1 MYFFI
6 YKIVIFCLIPFA
18 LAKLTYRA
26 LTKPIHLQYLNERFA
41 LYSKKRSSVWKSRKT
56 VWFHCVSV
64 GETKAI
70 VNLIQILLKQHPS
83 TYFLISHMTLTGRN
97 TELINNPRIHR
108 TYLPYDT
115 KGASK
120 RFLSFYQPKI
130 GVIVETELWFNLI
143 DQCKFNNIPL
153 NLINARLS
161 KKSLN
166 KYLPFRKFINSKLLQ
181 LDSIYV
187 RSEEDLSNFSRLT
200 KANIKLMGNIK
211 FDSSPPKGTLNK
223 TNQLKKQ
230 LKISSHFVLVAGSTR
245 AGEEKILLNL
255 VKKLNYKEL
264 ILVIVPRHP
273 ERFSEVEKIFQ
284 SQNLKIVKKSDL
296 GGVKKTPQYVL
307 GDTMGELYELYGL
320 ATLAV
325 IGGSILDYG
334 GQNPI
339 EPMSL
344 SVQTAV
350 GPSIYNF
357 KDMVNTAE
365 KNNAIFR
372 FKNIAELEVI
382 IKNLVDKGQVNQG
395 VIKNAQKYIKQSSGG
410 TDKVV
415 QLINQYL

>member
-1 MYFFI
+1 MSFFI

>member
-1 MYFFI
+1 M
-6 YKIVIFCLIPFA
+6 
-18 LAKLTYRA
+18 
-26 LTKPIHLQYLNERFA
+26 
-41 LYSKKRSSVWKSRKT
+41 
-56 VWFHCVSV
+56 
-64 GETKAI
+64 
-70 VNLIQILLKQHPS
+70 
-83 TYFLISHMTLTGRN
+83 
-97 TELINNPRIHR
+97 
-108 TYLPYDT
+108 
-115 KGASK
+115 
-120 RFLSFYQPKI
+120 SFYQPKI

-344 SVQTAV
+344 NVQTAV

>member
-284 SQNLKIVKKSDL
+284 SQSLKIVKKSDL

>member
-18 LAKLTYRA
+18 LARLTYRA

-344 SVQTAV
+344 NVQTAV

-365 KNNAIFR
+365 KNKAIFR

>member
-18 LAKLTYRA
+18 LARLTYRA

-255 VKKLNYKEL
+255 VKKLNYKDL

-284 SQNLKIVKKSDL
+284 SQSLKIVKKSDL

-365 KNNAIFR
+365 KNKAIFR

>member
-18 LAKLTYRA
+18 LARLTYRA

-284 SQNLKIVKKSDL
+284 SQSLKIVKKSDL

-344 SVQTAV
+344 NVQTAV

>member
-26 LTKPIHLQYLNERFA
+26 LTKPIHLHYLNERFA

-344 SVQTAV
+344 NVQTAV

>member
-255 VKKLNYKEL
+255 VKKLNYKDL

-365 KNNAIFR
+365 KNKAIFR

>member
-365 KNNAIFR
+365 KNKAIFR

>member
-344 SVQTAV
+344 NVQTAV

-365 KNNAIFR
+365 KNKAIFR

>member
-284 SQNLKIVKKSDL
+284 SQSLKIVKKSDL

-344 SVQTAV
+344 NVQTAV

-365 KNNAIFR
+365 KNKAIFR

>member
-18 LAKLTYRA
+18 LARLTYRA

-284 SQNLKIVKKSDL
+284 SQSLKIVKKSDL

>member
-1 MYFFI
+1 MS
-6 YKIVIFCLIPFA
+6 LA
-18 LAKLTYRA
+18 NNTAKLS
-26 LTKPIHLQYLNERFA
+26 NGF
-41 LYSKKRSSVWKSRKT
+41 
-56 VWFHCVSV
+56 CVSPHTEV
-64 GETKAI
+64 HIDLFGEIGFCCQHKKGLFGNIRDVTAI
-70 VNLIQILLKQHPS
+70 DA
-83 TYFLISHMTLTGRN
+83 F
-97 TELINNPRIHR
+97 
-108 TYLPYDT
+108 
-115 KGASK
+115 
-120 RFLSFYQPKI
+120 
-130 GVIVETELWFNLI
+130 
-143 DQCKFNNIPL
+143 
-153 NLINARLS
+153 
-161 KKSLN
+161 
-166 KYLPFRKFINSKLLQ
+166 NSKLYAQSRKDTLNNKWATGCGNCIESEKDSEWSHRFSQ
-181 LDSIYV
+181 QVEFDNSNFNTDSIDKFSIDFSNACNLRCTMCSPL
-187 RSEEDLSNFSRLT
+187 RSTGWYKDATE
-200 KANIKLMGNIK
+200 
-211 FDSSPPKGTLNK
+211 
-223 TNQLKKQ
+223 LKKQ

-284 SQNLKIVKKSDL
+284 SQSLKIVKKSDL

>member
-18 LAKLTYRA
+18 LARLTYRA

-284 SQNLKIVKKSDL
+284 SQSLKIVKKSDL

-344 SVQTAV
+344 NVQTAV

-365 KNNAIFR
+365 KNKAIFR

>member
-18 LAKLTYRA
+18 LARLTYRA

-143 DQCKFNNIPL
+143 DQCKLNNIPL
-153 NLINARLS
+153 HLINARLS

-166 KYLPFRKFINSKLLQ
+166 KYLPFKKFINSKLLQ
-181 LDSIYV
+181 LDSINV
-187 RSEEDLSNFSRLT
+187 RSEEDLSNFSKHT
-200 KANIKLMGNIK
+200 EASIKLMGNIK
-211 FDSSPPKGTLNK
+211 FDSSPPQGILKK
-223 TNQLKKQ
+223 INQLAVATVVKTK
-230 LKISSHFVLVAGSTR
+230 LVHHFVLR
-245 AGEEKILLNL
+245 LM
-255 VKKLNYKEL
+255 VKQPK
-264 ILVIVPRHP
+264 
-273 ERFSEVEKIFQ
+273 
-284 SQNLKIVKKSDL
+284 
-296 GGVKKTPQYVL
+296 
-307 GDTMGELYELYGL
+307 M
-320 ATLAV
+320 AA
-325 IGGSILDYG
+325 
-334 GQNPI
+334 
-339 EPMSL
+339 
-344 SVQTAV
+344 
-350 GPSIYNF
+350 
-357 KDMVNTAE
+357 
-365 KNNAIFR
+365 
-372 FKNIAELEVI
+372 
-382 IKNLVDKGQVNQG
+382 
-395 VIKNAQKYIKQSSGG
+395 
-410 TDKVV
+410 
-415 QLINQYL
+415 

>member
-6 YKIVIFCLIPFA
+6 YKIIIFCLIPFA
-18 LAKLTYRA
+18 LAKLAYRA
-26 LTKPIHLQYLNERFA
+26 LIKPNHLQYLNERFA
-41 LYSKKRSSVWKSRKT
+41 LYPKKRSSVWKSRKT

-70 VNLIQILLKQHPS
+70 VNLVGILLKQHPS
-83 TYFLISHMTLTGRN
+83 TYILVSHMTLTGRN

-115 KGASK
+115 EGASK
-120 RFLSFYQPKI
+120 RFLSFYQPRV

-143 DQCKFNNIPL
+143 DQCKLNHTPL
-153 NLINARLS
+153 HLINARLS

-166 KYLPFRKFINSKLLQ
+166 KYLPFKKFVNSKLLQ
-181 LDSIYV
+181 LDSINV
-187 RSEEDLSNFSRLT
+187 RSEEDLSNFSKLT
-200 KANIKLMGNIK
+200 EASIKLMGNIK
-211 FDSSPPKGTLNK
+211 FDSSPPKGTLK
-223 TNQLKKQ
+223 KINQLKKQ
-230 LKISSHFVLVAGSTR
+230 LKISNHFVLVAGSTR
-245 AGEEKILLNL
+245 DGEEKILINL

-273 ERFSEVEKIFQ
+273 ERFNEVEKIFQ
-284 SQNLKIVKKSDL
+284 SQSLKIVKKSDL
-296 GGVKKTPQYVL
+296 VGIKKTPQYVL
-307 GDTMGELYELYGL
+307 VDTMGELYELYGL

-339 EPMSL
+339 EAMS
-344 SVQTAV
+344 SNVQTAV
-350 GPSIYNF
+350 GPSIFNF

-372 FKNIAELEVI
+372 FKNIAELEEI
-382 IKNLVDKGQVNQG
+382 IKNLIIAGEVNRG
-395 VIKNAQKYIKQSSGG
+395 VLKNAQNYIKDSSGG
-410 TDKVV
+410 TGKVAR
-415 QLINQYL
+415 LINQYL

>member
-255 VKKLNYKEL
+255 VKKLNYKDL

-284 SQNLKIVKKSDL
+284 SQSLKIVKKSDL

-344 SVQTAV
+344 NVQTAV

>member
-18 LAKLTYRA
+18 LARLTYRA

-255 VKKLNYKEL
+255 VKKLNYKDL

>member
-18 LAKLTYRA
+18 LARLTYRA

-255 VKKLNYKEL
+255 VKKLNYKDL

-284 SQNLKIVKKSDL
+284 SQSLKIVKKSDL

-344 SVQTAV
+344 NVQTAV

>member
-255 VKKLNYKEL
+255 VKKLNYKDL

-284 SQNLKIVKKSDL
+284 SQSLKIVKKSDL

-344 SVQTAV
+344 NVQTAV

-365 KNNAIFR
+365 KNKAIFR

>member
-6 YKIVIFCLIPFA
+6 YKIIVFCLIPFA
-18 LAKLTYRA
+18 LTKLAYRA

-41 LYSKKRSSVWKSRKT
+41 LYPKKRNSVWQFRQT

-70 VNLIQILLKQHPS
+70 VNLIEILLKQHPN

-97 TELINNPRIHR
+97 TELLNNPRIHR

-115 KGASK
+115 IGGSK

-143 DQCKFNNIPL
+143 DQCKLNNIPL
-153 NLINARLS
+153 HLINARLS

-166 KYLPFRKFINSKLLQ
+166 KYLPFKKFINSKLLQ
-181 LDSIYV
+181 LDSINV
-187 RSEEDLSNFSRLT
+187 RSEEDLSNFSKLT
-200 KANIKLMGNIK
+200 EASIKLMGNIK
-211 FDSSPPKGTLNK
+211 FDSSPPQGILKK
-223 TNQLKKQ
+223 INQLKKQ

-284 SQNLKIVKKSDL
+284 SQSLKIVKKSDL

-344 SVQTAV
+344 NVQTAV

>member
-18 LAKLTYRA
+18 LARLTYRA

-344 SVQTAV
+344 NVQTAV

>member
-344 SVQTAV
+344 NVQTAV

>member
-6 YKIVIFCLIPFA
+6 YKIIVFCLIPFA
-18 LAKLTYRA
+18 LTKLAYRA

-41 LYSKKRSSVWKSRKT
+41 LYPKKRNSVWQFRQT

-70 VNLIQILLKQHPS
+70 VNLIEILLKQHPN

-97 TELINNPRIHR
+97 TELLNNPRIHR

-115 KGASK
+115 IGGSK

-143 DQCKFNNIPL
+143 DQCKLNNIPL
-153 NLINARLS
+153 HLINARLS

-166 KYLPFRKFINSKLLQ
+166 KYLPFKKFINSKLLQ
-181 LDSIYV
+181 LDSINV
-187 RSEEDLSNFSRLT
+187 RSEEDLSNFSKLT
-200 KANIKLMGNIK
+200 EASIKLMGNIK
-211 FDSSPPKGTLNK
+211 FDSSPPQGILKK
-223 TNQLKKQ
+223 INQLKKQ

-284 SQNLKIVKKSDL
+284 SQSLKIVKKSDL

>member
-6 YKIVIFCLIPFA
+6 YEIIIIFLIPFA
-18 LAKLTYRA
+18 LAKIVYRA
-26 LTKPIHLQYLNERFA
+26 LTNPIHLQYLNERFA
-41 LYSKKRSSVWKSRKT
+41 LYPKKRSFIWKSRQT

-70 VNLIQILLKQHPS
+70 VNLIEILLKQHPI
-83 TYFLISHMTLTGRN
+83 TYFLISHGTLTGRN
-97 TELINNPRIHR
+97 TKLPNNPRIYR

-115 KGASK
+115 EGASK

-255 VKKLNYKEL
+255 VKKLNYKDL

-284 SQNLKIVKKSDL
+284 SQSLKIVKKSDL

-344 SVQTAV
+344 NVQTAV

-365 KNNAIFR
+365 KNKAIFR

>member
-18 LAKLTYRA
+18 LARLTYRA

-83 TYFLISHMTLTGRN
+83 TYFLISHMTLTGRY
-97 TELINNPRIHR
+97 TKLLNNPRIHR

-255 VKKLNYKEL
+255 VKKLNYKDL

-284 SQNLKIVKKSDL
+284 SQSLKIVKKSDL

-344 SVQTAV
+344 NVQTAV

-365 KNNAIFR
+365 KNKAIFR

>member
-143 DQCKFNNIPL
+143 DQCKLNNIPL
-153 NLINARLS
+153 HLINARLS

-166 KYLPFRKFINSKLLQ
+166 KYLPFKKFINSKLLQ
-181 LDSIYV
+181 LDSINV
-187 RSEEDLSNFSRLT
+187 RSEEDLSNFSKLT
-200 KANIKLMGNIK
+200 EASIKLMGNIK
-211 FDSSPPKGTLNK
+211 FDSSPPQGILKK
-223 TNQLKKQ
+223 INQLKKQ

-284 SQNLKIVKKSDL
+284 SQSLKIVKKSDL

-344 SVQTAV
+344 NVQTAV

>member
-130 GVIVETELWFNLI
+130 GVIVETELWFNFI

-255 VKKLNYKEL
+255 VKKLNYKDL

-284 SQNLKIVKKSDL
+284 SQNLKIVKKSE

-344 SVQTAV
+344 NVQTAV

>member
-1 MYFFI
+1 M
-6 YKIVIFCLIPFA
+6 PF
-18 LAKLTYRA
+18 K
-26 LTKPIHLQYLNERFA
+26 
-41 LYSKKRSSVWKSRKT
+41 
-56 VWFHCVSV
+56 
-64 GETKAI
+64 
-70 VNLIQILLKQHPS
+70 
-83 TYFLISHMTLTGRN
+83 
-97 TELINNPRIHR
+97 
-108 TYLPYDT
+108 
-115 KGASK
+115 
-120 RFLSFYQPKI
+120 
-130 GVIVETELWFNLI
+130 
-143 DQCKFNNIPL
+143 
-153 NLINARLS
+153 
-161 KKSLN
+161 
-166 KYLPFRKFINSKLLQ
+166 KFINSKLLQ
-181 LDSIYV
+181 LDSINV
-187 RSEEDLSNFSRLT
+187 RSEEDLSNFSKLT
-200 KANIKLMGNIK
+200 EASIKLMGNIK
-211 FDSSPPKGTLNK
+211 FDSSPPQGILKK
-223 TNQLKKQ
+223 INQLKKQ

-284 SQNLKIVKKSDL
+284 SQSLKIVKKSDL

-344 SVQTAV
+344 NVQTAV

>member
-18 LAKLTYRA
+18 LARLTYRA

-255 VKKLNYKEL
+255 VKKLNYKDL

-284 SQNLKIVKKSDL
+284 SQSLKIVKKSDL

-344 SVQTAV
+344 NVQTAV

-365 KNNAIFR
+365 KNKAIFR